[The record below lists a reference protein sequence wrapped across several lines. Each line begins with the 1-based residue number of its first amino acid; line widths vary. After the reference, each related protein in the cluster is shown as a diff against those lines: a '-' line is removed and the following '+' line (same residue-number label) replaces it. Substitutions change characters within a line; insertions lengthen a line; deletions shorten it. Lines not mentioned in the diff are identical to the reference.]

1 VTEGDVCGFPVCRPC
16 YEYERKDGAQ
26 ACPQCKTKYKRHKEE
41 ADELKRQGEAMRL
54 GPGDGEHKW
63 TCCVHLD
70 APPSIPHTNH
80 LIFFL
85 LRISAAHPLPWGL
98 ITGGVILLVSSRKNS
113 HNFLFS
119 KDLFFVY
126 CFHQSYLMLARI
138 KEVDTY
144 LIETQS

>member
-1 VTEGDVCGFPVCRPC
+1 MSTSERMAPRLAPSARPSTSATKVMPPFPPISPPSAVNKFRNIS
-16 YEYERKDGAQ
+16 EKKKSGSL
-26 ACPQCKTKYKRHKEE
+26 EE

-85 LRISAAHPLPWGL
+85 LRISAAHPLPWVK
-98 ITGGVILLVSSRKNS
+98 ITRVPLPLLVYMLIRLSSKVLRE
-113 HNFLFS
+113 FLHV
-119 KDLFFVY
+119 LV
-126 CFHQSYLMLARI
+126 AI
-138 KEVDTY
+138 
-144 LIETQS
+144 

>member
-1 VTEGDVCGFPVCRPC
+1 MG
-16 YEYERKDGAQ
+16 
-26 ACPQCKTKYKRHKEE
+26 
-41 ADELKRQGEAMRL
+41 
-54 GPGDGEHKW
+54 W
-63 TCCVHLD
+63 HLQ
-70 APPSIPHTNH
+70 
-80 LIFFL
+80 
-85 LRISAAHPLPWGL
+85 GL